1 MVTNSFFSKSLLLLA
16 AFACFSCTKDIQN
29 LNPSSD
35 EEGEVRTLFL
45 GIQPQTKTSL
55 TFGTSGVKLN
65 WMEGDRIAVIKGESA
80 YVYELKETNGDGTG
94 KFEAVGDGVDLTG
107 NTDGVAIIHISGDNL
122 YSASINNK
130 TSCVNGEIGGMSQS
144 CNGNMEHLSSKG
156 CLLQRVLDTPPTSA
170 EQLKGNLAPVNSIM
184 RFSIAAPEAE
194 LEEGECPTAFIV
206 TVKSAQTSFINYIK
220 VDGNGFDLSRRNDP
234 YYINKMQ
241 LHLKNIKQWDSSN
254 PLDVAL
260 NVVMDDGTLQ
270 SGDEYIFEV
279 QTNLGNLYSVTK
291 TIKNKPVAG
300 KVYKISLDGL
310 THDDCSNFCNPLPS
324 RKEDV
329 NPVSVKVF
337 AEFNPYD
344 NGTYCYG
351 KTFWQSEYGG
361 WIDVVDPET
370 GKIVWGNIVQSGK
383 SDGKGED
390 GKDGKGEGPFS
401 GEGYLL
407 VEDWNGVACLK
418 PGKTYKYRPWVS
430 LRANDSVTYYGPWDE
445 FTTSE
450 LTICTDK
457 EVDLGTG
464 VIWAGW
470 NIGATKPEEYGGYY
484 AWGETEEQ
492 KWLDNLNNYCK
503 STYKH
508 CNYSSSAA
516 PLNKYYSK
524 DNLTKLEADDDV
536 AAKNP
541 EWGNGWRM
549 PTKDEM
555 QALYDKTTK
564 YNMTYNGVS
573 GMAFIGRNGEDGN
586 YGSYNIFIPYGGY
599 AQYALHVSQGN
610 HYALWSS
617 SLDEHTNSYYW
628 KAYSFNNYC
637 EGYSDIKT
645 DFKISG
651 EDRVSGRNVR
661 AVRDKVTE

>member
-65 WMEGDRIAVIKGESA
+65 WNEGDRIAVIKGESA

-107 NTDGVAIIHISGDNL
+107 NTDDVAIVHISGDNL
-122 YSASINNK
+122 YTASIYHNSSN
-130 TSCVNGEIGGMSQS
+130 VNGEIGSMSQDG
-144 CNGNMEHLSSKG
+144 NGKMNHLSSKG

-170 EQLKGNLAPVNSIM
+170 EQLKGNLAPVNSIL
-184 RFSIAAPEAE
+184 RFSIAAPAAG
-194 LEEGECPTAFIV
+194 LEEGEYPTVFIV
-206 TVKSAQTSFINYIK
+206 TVKSAQTSFINDIK
-220 VDGNGFDLSRRNDP
+220 VNSKGFDLSRRTESYNL
-234 YYINKMQ
+234 INKMQ
-241 LHLKNIKQWDSSN
+241 ILLNNIERWDSSN

-310 THDDCSNFCNPLPS
+310 TLVDCSGFCKAL
-324 RKEDV
+324 RMEDV

-344 NGTYCYG
+344 EGTYCYG

-370 GKIVWGNIVQSGK
+370 GEKVWGNIVQSGK
-383 SDGKGED
+383 S
-390 GKDGKGEGPFS
+390 DGKGEGPFS

-407 VEDWNGVACLK
+407 VEDYGVACLK

-430 LRANDSVTYYGPWDE
+430 LRANDSVTYYGPWAE

-450 LTICTDK
+450 LTICTYK

-464 VIWAGW
+464 LIWAGW
-470 NIGATKPEEYGGYY
+470 NIGATKPEDVGGYY

-524 DNLTKLEADDDV
+524 DNLTKLDADDDV

-541 EWGNGWRM
+541 DWGNGWRM

-555 QALYDKTTK
+555 NALYDKTTK
-564 YNMTYNGVS
+564 YDMTYNDVS

-586 YGSYNIFIPYGGY
+586 YGSNNIFIPYGGY
-599 AQYALHVSQGN
+599 ALNAGYVSKGS

-617 SLDEHTNSYYW
+617 SLDEDTYSYYW

-637 EGYSDIKT
+637 EGYPDFKT
-645 DFKISG
+645 DFKLSG